1 MFFKTD
7 EKINVIQF
15 GTGDI
20 GITAGLLDLPEET
33 IGSVALTPKDPN
45 EIGSEFNTGDEC
57 KLDTM
62 IGCHTRL
69 VFTDKRSIDVLI
81 DRLEK
86 CKVLMENEMLIPDTE
101 EETCPQCGGDHD
113 YSECVEVVAARR

>member
-1 MFFKTD
+1 MFFKT
-7 EKINVIQF
+7 EEGINVIQF

-45 EIGSEFNTGDEC
+45 EIGAEFNTGDEC

-86 CKVLMENEMLIPDTE
+86 CKVLMENEMLIPA
-101 EETCPQCGGDHD
+101 HH
-113 YSECVEVVAARR
+113 RRRDDGPRNDK

>member
-1 MFFKTD
+1 MFFKT
-7 EKINVIQF
+7 EEGINVIQF

-20 GITAGLLDLPEET
+20 GITTGLLDLPEET

-45 EIGSEFNTGDEC
+45 EIGAEFNTGDEC

-86 CKVLMENEMLIPDTE
+86 CKVLMENEMLTPTPPE
-101 EETCPQCGGDHD
+101 EEEG
-113 YSECVEVVAARR
+113 

>member
-1 MFFKTD
+1 MMFFKTD

-69 VFTDKRSIDVLI
+69 VFTDSRSIDVLI

-86 CKVLMENEMLIPDTE
+86 CKVLMENEMLIPAPPE
-101 EETCPQCGGDHD
+101 E
-113 YSECVEVVAARR
+113 

>member
-1 MFFKTD
+1 MFFKT
-7 EKINVIQF
+7 EEGINVIQF

-20 GITAGLLDLPEET
+20 GITTGLLDLPEET

-45 EIGSEFNTGDEC
+45 EIGAEFNTGDEC

-62 IGCHTRL
+62 IRCHTRL

-81 DRLEK
+81 SELTR
-86 CKVLMENEMLIPDTE
+86 CKVLMEIEIYGTPDTE
-101 EETCPQCGGDHD
+101 EGK
-113 YSECVEVVAARR
+113 

>member
-1 MFFKTD
+1 MMFFKTD

-33 IGSVALTPKDPN
+33 IGSVALTPKGQN
-45 EIGSEFNTGDEC
+45 EIGSEFNSGDEC

-86 CKVLMENEMLIPDTE
+86 CKVLMENEMLIPAPPE
-101 EETCPQCGGDHD
+101 EG
-113 YSECVEVVAARR
+113 